1 MGFCG
6 VANDQYTNPQ
16 CGAPVNSRPSVP
28 YDTSRI
34 GFQGEFGG
42 IGHNISIE
50 QYVFKQF
57 TLPMLTSSLWNKKR
71 AIDAIDETYELD
83 KTLDVWNDRAV
94 CPLYPSYA
102 KLTSQHLI
110 LAELLHQTHLYAC
123 SGGVWTETSD
133 VEGEVNGLVT

>member
-1 MGFCG
+1 
-6 VANDQYTNPQ
+6 
-16 CGAPVNSRPSVP
+16 VNSRPSIP

-50 QYVFKQF
+50 QYVLTQ
-57 TLPMLTSSLWNKKR
+57 TDWEILTSSLWNKKR

-94 CPLYPSYA
+94 CLPYPSHA

-110 LAELLHQTHLYAC
+110 LVELLHQTHLYAC